1 MGYLDKI
8 HRMLKRST
16 NGTLMTAEVSAAGL
30 SRAQLKQLV
39 DLGEIYSYSRGIYV
53 QANAWEDEMFLLQ
66 QKYSRG
72 IFSGET
78 ALYLFGYSDQT
89 PSVYAM
95 TFPQGYNTPSLKE
108 EKIFIKRVVLKNY
121 SLGIT
126 EVNSPSGNKIKV
138 YDIERTLCDI
148 MRGNDG
154 NIQLIGKAMKKYVQS
169 KEKNFQKLIGYA
181 EKLRVKPKIL
191 NYLEVLL

>member
-30 SRAQLKQLV
+30 PRAQLKQLV

-126 EVNSPSGNKIKV
+126 EVNSPSGNKINV

>member
-30 SRAQLKQLV
+30 PRAQLKQLV

-126 EVNSPSGNKIKV
+126 EVNSASGNKIKV

>member
-30 SRAQLKQLV
+30 PRAQLKQLV

-53 QANAWEDEMFLLQ
+53 QADAWEDEMFLLQ

-181 EKLRVKPKIL
+181 EKLRLKPKIL